1 MDLTNTLPLPIVV
14 LADDDDEDCMI
25 FADAIAAIEANVE
38 LNTVKNGEI
47 LMQLL
52 KKYVPD
58 LLFLDIQMPYQDGR
72 QCIKAIR
79 ANREYDALP
88 VIVYTGMRNPDSVNF
103 FFREGANF
111 FLEKPETM
119 GKLKIALYQILSR
132 FSFITFKQKD

>member
-58 LLFLDIQMPYQDGR
+58 LLFLDIQMPGQDGR

-79 ANREYDALP
+79 ANREYDGLP

-119 GKLKIALYQILSR
+119 GKLKSALHQILSR
-132 FSFITFKQKD
+132 FSFVTFKKKD

>member
-132 FSFITFKQKD
+132 FSFITFKQKE